1 MPDCPPARPSQNIL
15 VLRIEQ
21 KPATTS
27 MRRSESLRQTLKPSA
42 KAVIYGRKLDYNRG
56 SSDRNERR
64 TRSQPRA
71 RVRSR
76 LWVADAS
83 GVVHQAARNGRSA
96 AERLQVAQEERRAS
110 VPCQIGCKHAI
121 ASHCRL
127 ATAGPRL
134 LLSDYP
140 CRPRTVRLTDED
152 R

>member
-1 MPDCPPARPSQNIL
+1 MASRPYGTTVRRMPIPAPS
-15 VLRIEQ
+15 E
-21 KPATTS
+21 
-27 MRRSESLRQTLKPSA
+27 RSSAPRSFWSPSTA
-42 KAVIYGRKLDYNRG
+42 SGPWVAFSRERSLDYNRG

-76 LWVADAS
+76 LWVTDAS

-96 AERLQVAQEERRAS
+96 AERLQAEQEERRAP

-134 LLSDYP
+134 LLSESVQAEN
-140 CRPRTVRLTDED
+140 VRLTDED